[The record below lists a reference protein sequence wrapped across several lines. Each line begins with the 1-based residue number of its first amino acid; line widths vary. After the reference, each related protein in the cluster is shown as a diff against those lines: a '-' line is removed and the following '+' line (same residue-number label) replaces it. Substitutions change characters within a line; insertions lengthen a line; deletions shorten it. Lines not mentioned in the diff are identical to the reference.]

1 MNENGEKATE
11 VTVGAEQAEA
21 AAAVVV
27 ETQTEKKGVR
37 KSPKRDKPTVTFDE
51 GKETGKILEIPI
63 ASIVRYENPRRE
75 PENLHNMGYTL
86 FGSPAIEE
94 VGEVEEDGPDKG
106 KSYYVESG
114 KRHVVDGKLPEN
126 KYISLLHM
134 ALDDDFADQYV
145 ELIETYEAVDRNKEP
160 MADQSIIELAADISR
175 LGQLVPILVRR
186 EKTGYAGIDGG
197 RRCAAILYLHA
208 KSKVLR
214 AEKAKDAPKKVYP
227 ATVMATTDPCTQGE
241 VFLHS
246 LKANLSR
253 KAFSPMQ
260 EGRVYHEMLQ
270 QINPHTG
277 KKWTM
282 KEAAE
287 ELNIE
292 YGTFRNREALWRPY
306 DSETKRGLTD
316 SDREKVFKGEM
327 GVTQAA
333 RKALGERH
341 FTETRQVNQA
351 RRRTLPVSEIEKR
364 FDQTD
369 EKNVER
375 RRAFAEVL
383 GFEGE
388 KGFKQACK
396 ESDERIAHQE
406 TVDVK
411 KGNRNG
417 KG

>member
-1 MNENGEKATE
+1 MSEKSENEAE
-11 VTVGAEQAEA
+11 VAVVVAEAPAEA
-21 AAAVVV
+21 AEAKA
-27 ETQTEKKGVR
+27 ETKKGTH
-37 KSPKRDKPTVTFDE
+37 KPKRDKATVTFDE
-51 GKETGKILEIPI
+51 GTEKGKILEIPI
-63 ASIVRYENPRRE
+63 ASITRYENPRRE
-75 PENLHNMGYTL
+75 PENLYNMGYTL
-86 FGSPAIEE
+86 FGNPDIEE
-94 VGEVEEDGPDKG
+94 VGEVEEEGPDQG
-106 KSYYVESG
+106 KPYYVENG
-114 KRHVVDGKLPEN
+114 KRHVVDKLPEN
-126 KYISLLHM
+126 KYISLIHM
-134 ALDDDFADQYV
+134 ALDDDYAAQYV

-160 MADQSIIELAADISR
+160 MADQSIVELAADISK
-175 LGQLVPILVRR
+175 LGQLVPILLRR
-186 EKTGYAGIDGG
+186 EQTGYIGIDGG

-214 AEKAKDAPKKVYP
+214 SEKAKDAPKKVYP
-227 ATVMATTDPCTQGE
+227 ATVLATTDPCKQGE

-270 QINPHTG
+270 QINPHTS

-287 ELNIE
+287 ELSIE

-364 FDQTD
+364 FDETD

-383 GFEGE
+383 GFEGD

-396 ESDERIAHQE
+396 ESDERIERQE

-411 KGNRNG
+411 KGGRNG